1 MFGYVTPLIPELK
14 VKDYERFKCYYCG
27 LCIHLKKHFGNI
39 PRMALNYDM
48 TFLGILLD
56 ALSSDEITV
65 KKHICVLHP
74 LQKKV
79 VINDNK
85 ALLYAASM
93 NVALFYYKLTDDY
106 IDDKDMIS
114 KIKSIILSPY
124 EKKFSK
130 EISIINNEIKNNL
143 LLLEKLERNK
153 NFNSLDEISDPFSK
167 IVAIILRYYP
177 YKLKDDSKELRE
189 TLYNLGYCLGKFIYI
204 VDALDDLKE
213 DIKNSK
219 FNPIQTLYNKDNI
232 PYDDFI
238 NTIKSKI
245 DFTIC
250 NCGYTINEN
259 LRNLKLYRNKDI
271 LYNIIELG
279 LMDKYTKIIKHDTNE
294 YKRSDSN
301 ESL

>member
-27 LCIHLKKHFGNI
+27 LCIHLKENFGNI
-39 PRMALNYDM
+39 PRLALNYDM

-56 ALSSDEITV
+56 ALSSDDVSV
-65 KKHICVLHP
+65 KKHVCILHP
-74 LQKKV
+74 FSKKV
-79 VINDNK
+79 VINNNK

-106 IDDKDMIS
+106 IDDKDILS
-114 KIKSIILSPY
+114 KIKSMILSPY
-124 EKKFSK
+124 ERKFSK
-130 EISIINNEIKNNL
+130 EIDIINSEIKSNL
-143 LLLEKLERNK
+143 LSLQKLEKNK

-167 IVAIILRYYP
+167 IVGIILKYYP
-177 YKLKDDSKELRE
+177 YKLKDDSKELRN

-204 VDALDDLKE
+204 VDALDDLE
-213 DIKNSK
+213 DDIKRSK
-219 FNPIQTLYNKDNI
+219 FNPIQFLYNKDNI
-232 PYDDFI
+232 PYKTFI
-238 NTIKSKI
+238 KQIKDKI
-245 DFTIC
+245 DFIIY

-259 LRNLKLYRNKDI
+259 LINLKLYKNKDI

-279 LMDKYTKIIKHDTNE
+279 LMDKYKKITNHKTNE
-294 YKRSDSN
+294 HKRSDSN